1 MNNQKEKVF
10 ADGMIVK
17 LRDTAPDF
25 VKAEVAHKTEDF
37 VKFLRNND
45 KKGWVN
51 VTIKEARS
59 GKMYAELDTFEPQK
73 KEVQKD
79 LDF

>member
-17 LRDTAPDF
+17 LRDTAPDS
-25 VKAEVAHKTEDF
+25 VKAEVAYKTEDF

-73 KEVQKD
+73 KEIQKD
-79 LDF
+79 LEF

>member
-1 MNNQKEKVF
+1 MAAQNLCS
-10 ADGMIVK
+10 II
-17 LRDTAPDF
+17 DTN
-25 VKAEVAHKTEDF
+25 KTEDF
-37 VKFLRNND
+37 VKFLRDND

-79 LDF
+79 LEF